1 MRLSGKQAPLSRLRK
16 LLFDEYDAHYLRLNS
31 LKSDSLNEV
40 SYQERMPD
48 YEATYGHIVSGLP
61 QGSKIL
67 DVGCGIG
74 FLLFWLQQSRPERF
88 ELVGV
93 DISQPQITL
102 AKKHLPGTVTLLNQK
117 ATDFLSRNPA
127 SFSAVFCTD
136 VLEHIETDDEMLEF
150 LERVRNSLLP
160 SGLFICQVP
169 NMANVIGAYARYID
183 LTHVRGF
190 TDISLLQLL
199 ECAGFRECQIVR
211 RKAADAPQWLRLRA
225 ENSLHRVIYRICGVG
240 NEEHF
245 GRNLIGVGKA

>member
-1 MRLSGKQAPLSRLRK
+1 MRPSGKQVPLNRLRK
-16 LLFDEYDAHYLRLNS
+16 LLFDEYEAHYLRLNA
-31 LKSDSLNEV
+31 LTSDSLNEV

-48 YEATYGHIVSGLP
+48 YEASYGRIVSGLP
-61 QGSKIL
+61 QGSRIL
-67 DVGCGIG
+67 DAGCGIG
-74 FLLFWLQQSRPERF
+74 FLLFWLQQSRPEHF

-93 DISQPQITL
+93 DISKPQITL
-102 AKKHLPGTVTLLNQK
+102 AKKHLPETVTLLHEK
-117 ATDFLSRNPA
+117 AADFLGRNPR

-150 LERVRNSLLP
+150 LECVRNSLLP

-211 RKAADAPQWLRLRA
+211 RKAADATQWFRLLV
-225 ENSLHRVIYRICGVG
+225 ENSLHRVVYRICGVG

-245 GRNLIGVGKA
+245 SRNLIGVGKA